1 MKIGWRNVL
10 GIAVSI
16 GLLYWAFH
24 AVDFGRVVQNL
35 RNANLY
41 YFAGATVAGTLIFP
55 LRARRWRPI
64 LASVAPGLPLGMLWR
79 ATAIGMMVNN
89 VVPARAGELAR
100 AYALTRETPRVG
112 FSSSIAS
119 LAVDRVFDAFVVLF
133 LMLAALLDPAFPREH
148 LVAGRPVVTW
158 MVGGAVLVAIAVFA
172 LYLIV
177 FFPGRVIRLFEL
189 FSQRV
194 APGLE
199 KRGAAA
205 LSSFAS
211 GLGVLRHP
219 ARFLEVL
226 FWAVLH
232 WLLNGV
238 AFWLAFKAVG
248 ITAPF
253 SAALLVQGLIAIGV
267 SVPSAPGFFGVF
279 EYVGQQGLG
288 LYGVDVSRATSW
300 AVGFHILTYIP
311 ITLIGIY
318 YFLRLGLHFRDLS
331 QAEQRAGTAA
341 DPPDRAAGAATGGRG

>member
-10 GIAVSI
+10 GIALSI

-24 AVDFGRVVQNL
+24 AVDFGRVVQLL
-35 RNANLY
+35 RTANPY
-41 YFAGATVAGTLIFP
+41 YFAGAAVAGTLIFP

-148 LVAGRPVVTW
+148 LVAGRPVATW

>member
-10 GIAVSI
+10 GIALSI